1 MLSPSGYVQDVIR
14 YSCFYLYNIILFGK
28 NKYLRKKYIQ
38 RIRTVSATDLYEQ
51 KNNRIDYERSS
62 IGVDYS
68 LFYAVSL
75 TKIANLNY
83 PLLRCLFP
91 AYNKIFRLQLKRP
104 I

>member
-75 TKIANLNY
+75 TKIANLNTSSTEVSV
-83 PLLRCLFP
+83 PGV
-91 AYNKIFRLQLKRP
+91 
-104 I
+104 